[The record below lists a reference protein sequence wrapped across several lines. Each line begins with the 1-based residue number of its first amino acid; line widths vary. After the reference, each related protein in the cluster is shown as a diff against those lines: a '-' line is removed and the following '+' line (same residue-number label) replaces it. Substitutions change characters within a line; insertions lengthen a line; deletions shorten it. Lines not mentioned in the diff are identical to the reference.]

1 MQRDVAGVDA
11 DQNAVL
17 ADQDQVVGFVHD
29 LDARHVAGR
38 VVADADA
45 AAVGDAV
52 IVNAAAASLAVLG
65 KGQDGRARA
74 ADAGAHHI
82 VALTQAD
89 GTHAVAGAS
98 HGAGAVLHKADGC
111 AVVGGND
118 NFVIALGQVA
128 PDQAVAL
135 VQRNG
140 DQTHLADVAEL
151 RQRRALDQTLTG
163 DHGCVGVILV
173 RVGGLAQH
181 QGDLFALL
189 QLQQVDDVGTL
200 GGAAALGNLVA
211 LQPVDAALVGHK
223 QHIIVGR
230 TDVQLLGKVLVLL
243 GHTLHAAPAAVLRL
257 IGVQRRALDVA
268 LVGQRKDA
276 GFLGDE
282 VLDVHLAG
290 NGFDGGAALIAVL
303 VGKGAQVGLDDL
315 LDVAV
320 VGEDVLVIGDGKAQI
335 TQLLLDFQDLETC
348 QATQLQL
355 DDGVRLHLVK
365 AEVVHN
371 GLARL
376 GKAALAGAD
385 GGDDLIDDV
394 HRLAQTLQNMLAL
407 LRLFQIEGGAAAD
420 DLHLELNIAFHH
432 RFQAHNLG
440 NAVVQRQHNDTHGVL
455 QLGVAVELVQ
465 HDLGV
470 GVLFDLDDD
479 LHTRAGGGFVVQV
492 ADALDA
498 LVLDKV
504 GDALD
509 QAGLV
514 DHIGDLGDEDLKPP
528 VFLFH
533 NFGTPA
539 QRDFAAPGR
548 VGGADAAAPHND
560 AAGGEVGSLD
570 VFHQPGKVDFG
581 VVHQGDHTV
590 DDLAQVVRRD
600 VGRHTDSDALAAV
613 DQQVGEAAGQDVGF
627 LFGFVKVGVP
637 VDGVLLDVGQ
647 HFARH
652 LGHTRLGITV
662 GSRGVAVNGAEVA
675 LTVHQRVPQAEILC
689 QTHHGVVHGGVAV
702 RVVRT
707 QHGTDGIGGFAIG
720 VLRVV
725 AALVHGVQNTAMNG
739 LQAVAHVRQRARHDD
754 GHRVIQKR
762 GFDFVLD
769 IAHNDLGTR
778 PGHHNNI
785 FFHGITLVLLR
796 GRGGARPARN
806 RKNTAYLRVVFV
818 QQPFCRVIV
827 DVLPKFQIGN
837 LIPHDPVVIG
847 PLPYRALGVGL
858 MGAFGNIGFVRT
870 DNIRQIVFC
879 MRGQ

>member
-1 MQRDVAGVDA
+1 M
-11 DQNAVL
+11 
-17 ADQDQVVGFVHD
+17 
-29 LDARHVAGR
+29 
-38 VVADADA
+38 
-45 AAVGDAV
+45 
-52 IVNAAAASLAVLG
+52 
-65 KGQDGRARA
+65 
-74 ADAGAHHI
+74 
-82 VALTQAD
+82 
-89 GTHAVAGAS
+89 
-98 HGAGAVLHKADGC
+98 
-111 AVVGGND
+111 GGND
-118 NFVIALGQVA
+118 DLIIALGQVA
-128 PDQAVAL
+128 PNQTVAL

-163 DHGCVGVILV
+163 DHCRVGVVLV

-189 QLQQVDDVGTL
+189 QLQQVDDVGAL
-200 GGAAALGNLVA
+200 GGAAAFRHLVA
-211 LQPVDAALVGHK
+211 LQPVDTTLVGHK

-243 GHTLHAAPAAVLRL
+243 GHALHAAPAAVLRL

-276 GFLGDE
+276 GFLGDQI
-282 VLDVHLAG
+282 LDVHLAG

-303 VGKGAQVGLDDL
+303 VGKGGQVGLDDL

-320 VGEDVLVIGDGKAQI
+320 VGEDVLVIGNGQAQI
-335 TQLLLDFQDLETC
+335 AQLLLDFQNFQTC
-348 QATQLQL
+348 QTTQLQL
-355 DDGVRLHLVK
+355 DDGIGLQLVK

-371 GLARL
+371 GLTRL

-394 HRLAQTLQNMLAL
+394 HRLAQTFQNMLAL
-407 LRLFQIEGGAAAD
+407 LRLFQVEGGAAAD

-432 RFQAHNLG
+432 RFQAHDLG
-440 NAVVQRQHNDTHGVL
+440 NAIVQRQHDDTHGVL

-465 HDLGV
+465 HDLRV
-470 GVLFDLDDD
+470 CVLFDLDDD
-479 LHTRAGGGFVVQV
+479 LHARAGGGFVVQV

-504 GDALD
+504 GNALD

-514 DHIGDLGDEDLKPP
+514 DHVGDLGDENFKPP
-528 VFLFH
+528 VFLFDD
-533 NFGTPA
+533 FGTAA
-539 QRDFAAPGR
+539 QRDLAAPGR
-548 VGGADAAAPHND
+548 VGGADAAATHDD
-560 AAGGEVGSLD
+560 AAGGEVGAFD
-570 VFHQPGKVDFG
+570 VFHQPGQVNFG

-590 DDLAQVVRRD
+590 DDLAQVVRRN
-600 VGRHTDSDALAAV
+600 VGGHADSDALAAV

-637 VDGVLLDVGQ
+637 VDGVLFDVGQ
-647 HFARH
+647 HFAGH
-652 LGHTRLGITV
+652 LGHAGLGITV

-675 LTVHQRVPQAEILC
+675 LAVYQRIPQAEILC
-689 QTHHGVVHGGVAV
+689 QTHHGVVHGSIAV

-707 QHGTDGIGGFAIG
+707 QHGTDGVGGFAVG

-725 AALVHGVQNTAMNG
+725 AALVHGVQNTAVHG
-739 LQAVAHVRQRARHDD
+739 FQAVAHVRQRARHDN

-762 GFDFVLD
+762 GLDLVLD

-785 FFHGITLVLLR
+785 FFHGITLKIKIHRLYR
-796 GRGGARPARN
+796 GCR
-806 RKNTAYLRVVFV
+806 
-818 QQPFCRVIV
+818 FCFA
-827 DVLPKFQIGN
+827 K
-837 LIPHDPVVIG
+837 
-847 PLPYRALGVGL
+847 AS
-858 MGAFGNIGFVRT
+858 
-870 DNIRQIVFC
+870 
-879 MRGQ
+879 